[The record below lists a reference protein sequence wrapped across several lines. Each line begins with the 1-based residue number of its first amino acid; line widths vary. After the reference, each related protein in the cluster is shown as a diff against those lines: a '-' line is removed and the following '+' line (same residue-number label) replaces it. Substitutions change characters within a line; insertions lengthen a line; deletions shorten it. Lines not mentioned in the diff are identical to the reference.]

1 MKKNIFTLCFL
12 SFLTIFVSSCQV
24 QWTKILSTQ
33 HQKLPVVATNETLAI
48 HAKMIAKDDVFVVI
62 INEKKYLSN
71 AERELILNSDIII
84 SDTALEKSKI
94 WSVLQN
100 YKGTYLNV
108 WWNNE
113 ANSSSIAS
121 KTNEID
127 HITAIRDALSEIN
140 PNKKWTYYDNAGT
153 YIQTLG
159 DTYTKLYDRIRG
171 YNHSN
176 FIIVW
181 KNIHDFLTDFG
192 LEKYN
197 MGTLETT
204 EKTNQVIWEEVL
216 SMLQI
221 KNTWIIF
228 TDSDSTRQILTP
240 LLKKTHAQIYIFPQ
254 IEEDTSEWWYIRY
267 IEKMMNVFVSAFDTY
282 D

>member
-1 MKKNIFTLCFL
+1 
-12 SFLTIFVSSCQV
+12 
-24 QWTKILSTQ
+24 
-33 HQKLPVVATNETLAI
+33 
-48 HAKMIAKDDVFVVI
+48 MIAKDDVFVVI